1 MSEDVKPS
9 GAKWGDEI
17 ESKEA
22 NHSKL
27 DTCPV
32 YGFSSREVNK
42 KGRDRGWLV
51 VVDQERC
58 MQVQQDNFISV
69 ATIFQFSGKKH
80 FFCLFQQREKSEC
93 FAGEMVSGHV
103 LNAKAL
109 PKIVAFFGWEVTQMP
124 LIFTV
129 LF

>member
-22 NHSKL
+22 NQTKL
-27 DTCPV
+27 DTCPAN
-32 YGFSSREVNK
+32 GFSSREVNK
-42 KGRDRGWLV
+42 KGRKMGWRV
-51 VVDQERC
+51 VVDQERR

-80 FFCLFQQREKSEC
+80 FFCLFHQRGK
-93 FAGEMVSGHV
+93 
-103 LNAKAL
+103 K
-109 PKIVAFFGWEVTQMP
+109 
-124 LIFTV
+124 
-129 LF
+129 